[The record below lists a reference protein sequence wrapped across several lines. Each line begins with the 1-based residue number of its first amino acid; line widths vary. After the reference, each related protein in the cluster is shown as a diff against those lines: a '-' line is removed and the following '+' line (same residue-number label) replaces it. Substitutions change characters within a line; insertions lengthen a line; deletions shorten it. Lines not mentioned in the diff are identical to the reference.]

1 MDTTS
6 SFDNAILLLD
16 NSINTLLL
24 INQRRVISAAN
35 LQCHGSGLVA
45 GETHTAHNLMQM
57 LTNNH
62 AICTQLSICGLN
74 GVKWPTTAAGGV
86 HNNNNII
93 YIKAKTGTTYS
104 RRSGRSWIHTQAH
117 THERRGNL
125 RHLWATRSQLKFSFN
140 CDLTFSTSCRLF
152 GRRLQWDGKFPGT

>member
-1 MDTTS
+1 MY
-6 SFDNAILLLD
+6 LY
-16 NSINTLLL
+16 
-24 INQRRVISAAN
+24 
-35 LQCHGSGLVA
+35 
-45 GETHTAHNLMQM
+45 
-57 LTNNH
+57 
-62 AICTQLSICGLN
+62 LSICGLN

-104 RRSGRSWIHTQAH
+104 RRSVRSWIHTQTH

-140 CDLTFSTSCRLF
+140 CDLTFSTSCRLV
-152 GRRLQWDGKFPGT
+152 GCLWWDGKFPGTWKHSLITRTLPQCNRRRKRRMTKTSAPRNLHIMFYIICSSFRCYLPLWLLLETLLLQY